1 MTSDKDL
8 KLICSV
14 AVVLFLVGVLCYAA
28 VPAKAPEDPIRIQ
41 YRSDLGNVT
50 FQHSKHVASYGAS
63 CYDCHHHPGND
74 DIGLVACSVCHP
86 KDAES
91 PDATVGCQQCHDDA
105 AYYEDWQVVALTD
118 AAHEQCKACHAGFGA
133 GPLDCSECHFK

>member
-74 DIGLVACSVCHP
+74 DIGLVACSVCHL

-91 PDATVGCQQCHDDA
+91 PRRLPAVPRRRGLLRRLA
-105 AYYEDWQVVALTD
+105 SSGTD
-118 AAHEQCKACHAGFGA
+118 GRRPRAVQSLPCGFRRRSARLFGM
-133 GPLDCSECHFK
+133 SF